1 MELVVVSEVSPIV
14 HEVLPHL
21 YLGNK
26 ESRNSDYSLIVS
38 LGIGYIPVETRE
50 INIPVEDSSS
60 SNIIQYEEVLKS
72 VHETIKQGTK
82 VLIHC
87 GEGVSRSVAFMCMY
101 LIRYLGYS
109 LESALQHIK
118 KVRNGDQYTRPN
130 RGFMRQLLRF
140 SQGK

>member
-1 MELVVVSEVSPIV
+1 MELVVVSGVSPLA
-14 HEVLPHL
+14 HEVLPNL
-21 YLGNK
+21 FLGNK

-38 LGIGYIPVETRE
+38 LGSGYLPVETRE
-50 INIPVEDSSS
+50 INIMIQDHSS
-60 SNIIQYEEVLKS
+60 SNIIQYDHVLKS
-72 VHETIKQGTK
+72 VHEMVEQGKK

-109 LESALQHIK
+109 RDSALQHIE

-130 RGFMRQLLRF
+130 RGFMRQLENF
-140 SQGK
+140 V